1 MNYILSILF
10 LISFGTAAAQSV
22 TEKHY
27 VSGELAVR
35 QTVQEAYRNYGS
47 SIKEE
52 KVEVFNKKGEVVFVG
67 SRRNFA
73 GHSSVSLTFHENGGV
88 KTIKASSAP
97 DAGIQWYKSEYVLD
111 EDGNVVSK
119 WEDSHDKR
127 HTLIEPSKPMQPTFP
142 EKLTVEELKKVNP
155 THQLKATKVI
165 LHNRTNKPLEVL
177 IRTKIGVSETT
188 IETIKKRGEAQIFI
202 YPTTA
207 QASEPKDRFTLEVR
221 IGRSKKFKF
230 VDIANLPAKKEVD
243 KEGNTV
249 WRVYFGI

>member
-1 MNYILSILF
+1 MNYILSILL
-10 LISFGTAAAQSV
+10 LIACGLVSAQSV
-22 TEKHY
+22 TEMRY
-27 VSGELAVR
+27 ESGELAVR
-35 QTVQEAYRNYGS
+35 QTVLETYRNYGS

-73 GHSSVSLTFHENGGV
+73 GHSRVDLTFHKNGGV

-119 WEDSHDKR
+119 WEDSHDTR
-127 HTLIEPSKPMQPTFP
+127 HNLIEPSKPIQPTFP
-142 EKLTVEELKKVNP
+142 QKLTLEELKKVNP
-155 THQLKATKVI
+155 THQLKVTKVM
-165 LHNRTNKPLEVL
+165 LHNATTKPIEVL

-188 IETIKKRGEAQIFI
+188 LKTVKKQSEAQIFM
-202 YPTTA
+202 YPSTA

-221 IGRSKKFKF
+221 VGRSKKFKF
-230 VDIANLPAKKEVD
+230 VDIASLPAKKEVD
-243 KEGNTV
+243 QDGNTV